1 MRVVVR
7 FLAETSDLLRS
18 VVDRIQKNSVES
30 NTVTTVVDRF
40 KIVFETLDHSDT
52 INVVIPTIVFV
63 ETLGVSPFF
72 RFDYDR
78 FGYGRFG
85 DVGGQSDVVGVVIT

>member
-1 MRVVVR
+1 MNVKKVMVR

-18 VVDRIQKNSVES
+18 VVDRLQKASVES

-40 KIVFETLDHSDT
+40 KIIFETLNHSDS
-52 INVVIPTIVFV
+52 ILIVIPVIVF
-63 ETLGVSPFF
+63 EEKLGVSPFF

-78 FGYGRFG
+78 FSYGR
-85 DVGGQSDVVGVVIT
+85 IE